1 MRQERN
7 TTMTNKKPYA
17 ELTEAGKK
25 RRVAAIQKE
34 LAEKNLRDELIQIV
48 PFKANGVAMPPK
60 VSEVIGEDGELL
72 GHNIAFRV
80 RRNDMKYVLIDGI
93 KTMVPYKET
102 PENAVALPY
111 KDAKVF
117 GNAYAFAKAG
127 TNLKEFYAGVQPG
140 QYFNAHV
147 RTDRVPTRKIK
158 GVDTEQPQD
167 IFVHAMFFAKGLNK
181 SNPYAQAEE
190 SQPQEAQMVDMND
203 LPFN

>member
-1 MRQERN
+1 
-7 TTMTNKKPYA
+7 MTKKPYSQ
-17 ELTEAGKK
+17 LTEAGKK

-60 VSEVIGEDGELL
+60 VSEVVGEDGELL

-93 KTMVPYKET
+93 KTMVPYKEA

-127 TNLKEFYAGVQPG
+127 TNLKEFYANVQPG

-147 RTDRVPTRKIK
+147 RTDRVPTRKVK
-158 GVDTEQPQD
+158 GIDTEQPQD

-190 SQPQEAQMVDMND
+190 SQPQEALVHMND

>member
-1 MRQERN
+1 M
-7 TTMTNKKPYA
+7 TTKKPYA

-48 PFKANGVAMPPK
+48 SFKVNGVSMPPK
-60 VSEVIGEDGELL
+60 TTEVVGEDDQVL
-72 GHNIAFRV
+72 GDNIAFRV
-80 RRNDMKYVLIDGI
+80 RRNDMKYVLIDGV
-93 KTMVPYKET
+93 KTMVPYKEM
-102 PENAVALPY
+102 PEGAVELPY

-127 TNLKEFYAGVQPG
+127 TNLKEFYANVKPG

-181 SNPYAQAEE
+181 TNPYAKTEEQA
-190 SQPQEAQMVDMND
+190 PVQEALVDMND
-203 LPFN
+203 LPF

>member
-7 TTMTNKKPYA
+7 TTMTNKKPYSQ
-17 ELTEAGKK
+17 LTEAGKK

-34 LAEKNLRDELIQIV
+34 LAEKHLRDELIQIV
-48 PFKANGVAMPPK
+48 PFKVNGVAMPPK
-60 VSEVIGEDGELL
+60 TTEVVGEDGQVL
-72 GHNIAFRV
+72 GDNVAFRV
-80 RRNDMKYVLIDGI
+80 RRNDMKYVLIDGV
-93 KTMVPYKET
+93 KTMVPYKEM
-102 PENAVALPY
+102 PEGAVALPY

-127 TNLKEFYAGVQPG
+127 TNLKEFYANVKPG

-147 RTDRVPTRKIK
+147 RTDRVPTRKVK

>member
-7 TTMTNKKPYA
+7 ITMTTKKPYA

-48 PFKANGVAMPPK
+48 SFKANGVVMPPK
-60 VSEVIGEDGELL
+60 VTEVVGEDDQVL
-72 GHNIAFRV
+72 GDNIAFRV
-80 RRNDMKYVLIDGI
+80 RRNDMKYVLIDGV
-93 KTMVPYKET
+93 KTMVPYKEM
-102 PENAVALPY
+102 PEGAVELPY

-127 TNLKEFYAGVQPG
+127 TNLKEFYANVNPG

-181 SNPYAQAEE
+181 TNPYAKTEEQA
-190 SQPQEAQMVDMND
+190 PAQEALVDMND
-203 LPFN
+203 LPF

>member
-1 MRQERN
+1 
-7 TTMTNKKPYA
+7 MTKKPYSQ
-17 ELTEAGKK
+17 LTEAGKK

-60 VSEVIGEDGELL
+60 VSEVVGEDGELL

-93 KTMVPYKET
+93 KTMVPYKEA

-127 TNLKEFYAGVQPG
+127 TNLKEFYANVQPG

-147 RTDRVPTRKIK
+147 RTDRVPTRKVK
-158 GVDTEQPQD
+158 GIDTEQPQD

-190 SQPQEAQMVDMND
+190 SQPQEALVDMND

>member
-7 TTMTNKKPYA
+7 ITMTTKKPYA

-48 PFKANGVAMPPK
+48 SFKANGVVMPPK
-60 VSEVIGEDGELL
+60 VTEVVGEDDQVL
-72 GHNIAFRV
+72 GDNIAFRV
-80 RRNDMKYVLIDGI
+80 RRNDMKYVLIDGV
-93 KTMVPYKET
+93 KTMVPYKEM
-102 PENAVALPY
+102 PEGAVELPY

-127 TNLKEFYAGVQPG
+127 TNLKEFYANVKPG

-181 SNPYAQAEE
+181 TNPYAKTEEQA
-190 SQPQEAQMVDMND
+190 PAQEALVDMND
-203 LPFN
+203 LPF

>member
-1 MRQERN
+1 M
-7 TTMTNKKPYA
+7 TTKKPYA

-48 PFKANGVAMPPK
+48 SFKVNGVSMPPK
-60 VSEVIGEDGELL
+60 TTEVVGEDDQVL
-72 GHNIAFRV
+72 GDNIAFRV
-80 RRNDMKYVLIDGI
+80 RRNDMKYVLIDGV
-93 KTMVPYKET
+93 KTMVPYKEM
-102 PENAVALPY
+102 PEGAVELPY

-127 TNLKEFYAGVQPG
+127 TNLKEFYANVKPG

-181 SNPYAQAEE
+181 TNPYAKTEEQA
-190 SQPQEAQMVDMND
+190 PAQEALVDMND
-203 LPFN
+203 LPF

>member
-7 TTMTNKKPYA
+7 ITMTTKKPYA

-48 PFKANGVAMPPK
+48 SFKANGVSMPPK
-60 VSEVIGEDGELL
+60 TTEVVGEDDQVL
-72 GHNIAFRV
+72 GDNIAFRV
-80 RRNDMKYVLIDGI
+80 RRNDMKYVLIDGV
-93 KTMVPYKET
+93 KTMVPYKEM
-102 PENAVALPY
+102 PEGAVELPY

-127 TNLKEFYAGVQPG
+127 TNLKEFYANVKPG

-181 SNPYAQAEE
+181 TNPYAKTEEQA
-190 SQPQEAQMVDMND
+190 PAQEALVDMND
-203 LPFN
+203 LPF

>member
-7 TTMTNKKPYA
+7 IIMTTKKPYA

-25 RRVAAIQKE
+25 RRVAQIQKE

-60 VSEVIGEDGELL
+60 VTEVTDNGQLI

-80 RRNDMKYVLIDGI
+80 RRNNMKYVIIDGV
-93 KTMVPYKET
+93 KTMVPYKEL
-102 PENAVALPY
+102 PEGAIELPH

-127 TNLKEFYAGVQPG
+127 TNLKDFYANVTPG

-190 SQPQEAQMVDMND
+190 SQPQEAQQMVDMND

>member
-1 MRQERN
+1 
-7 TTMTNKKPYA
+7 MTKKPYSQ
-17 ELTEAGKK
+17 LTEAGKK

-48 PFKANGVAMPPK
+48 PFKANGIAMPPK
-60 VSEVIGEDGELL
+60 VSEVVGEDGELL

-93 KTMVPYKET
+93 KTMVPYKEA

-127 TNLKEFYAGVQPG
+127 TNLKEFYANVQPG

-147 RTDRVPTRKIK
+147 RTDRVPTRKVK

-190 SQPQEAQMVDMND
+190 SQPQEALVDMND